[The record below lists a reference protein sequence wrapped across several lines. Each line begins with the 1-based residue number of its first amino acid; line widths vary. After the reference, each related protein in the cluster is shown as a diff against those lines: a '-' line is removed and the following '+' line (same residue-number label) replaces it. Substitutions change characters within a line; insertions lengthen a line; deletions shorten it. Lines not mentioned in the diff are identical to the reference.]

1 MNVPY
6 TCEICGVECVGHPQ
20 SKYCP
25 TCRDEVIRWTQRER
39 QVKNRAKQRAEARKT
54 GGRLT
59 LGQIAARARALH
71 MSYGE
76 FVAKYGI

>member
-1 MNVPY
+1 MSVRY
-6 TCEICGVECVGHPQ
+6 TCERCGAECVGYPQ
-20 SKYCP
+20 AKYCP
-25 TCRDEVIRWTQRER
+25 TCRDEVIRQNQRER
-39 QVKNRAKQRAEARKT
+39 NQRRRRTGAPKAVRAP
-54 GGRLT
+54 T